1 MPYLQENIFLQK
13 LFHLYQLKISK
24 IISVFRFVFGIVRNI
39 LIDCLTINDNF
50 YFNSFC
56 VFFFLYFVILQS
68 VLQYFKT
75 E

>member
-24 IISVFRFVFGIVRNI
+24 IISVSRFVFGIVRNI
-39 LIDCLTINDNF
+39 LIDCLTINDNY
-50 YFNSFC
+50 YFNSFLC
-56 VFFFLYFVILQS
+56 IFFLYFVILQS

>member
-24 IISVFRFVFGIVRNI
+24 IISVSRFVFGIVRNI

-50 YFNSFC
+50 YFNSFLC
-56 VFFFLYFVILQS
+56 IFFLYFVILQS
-68 VLQYFKT
+68 VLQNFKT

>member
-24 IISVFRFVFGIVRNI
+24 IISVSRFVFGIVRNI

-56 VFFFLYFVILQS
+56 VFFFFI
-68 VLQYFKT
+68 FCDT
-75 E
+75 TICIAIF

>member
-24 IISVFRFVFGIVRNI
+24 IISVSRFVFGIVRNI

-50 YFNSFC
+50 YFNSFLC
-56 VFFFLYFVILQS
+56 IFFFIFCDTTICIAI
-68 VLQYFKT
+68 F
-75 E
+75 

>member
-24 IISVFRFVFGIVRNI
+24 IISVSRFVFGIVRNI

-50 YFNSFC
+50 YFNSFLC
-56 VFFFLYFVILQS
+56 IFLYFVILQS

>member
-24 IISVFRFVFGIVRNI
+24 IISVSRFVFRIVRNI

-50 YFNSFC
+50 YFNSFLC
-56 VFFFLYFVILQS
+56 VFFLYFVILQS

>member
-13 LFHLYQLKISK
+13 LFHFYQLKISK
-24 IISVFRFVFGIVRNI
+24 IISVSRFVFGIVRKK

-50 YFNSFC
+50 YFNSFLC
-56 VFFFLYFVILQS
+56 IFFLYFVILQS

>member
-24 IISVFRFVFGIVRNI
+24 IISVSRFVFVIVRNI

-50 YFNSFC
+50 YFNSFLC
-56 VFFFLYFVILQS
+56 VFFLYFVILQS

>member
-24 IISVFRFVFGIVRNI
+24 IISVSRFVFGIVRNI
-39 LIDCLTINDNF
+39 SIDCLTINDNF
-50 YFNSFC
+50 YFNPFLC
-56 VFFFLYFVILQS
+56 IFFLYFVILQS

>member
-24 IISVFRFVFGIVRNI
+24 IISVSRFVFGIVRNI

-50 YFNSFC
+50 YFNSFLC
-56 VFFFLYFVILQS
+56 VFFLYFVILQS

>member
-24 IISVFRFVFGIVRNI
+24 IISVSRFVFGIVRNI

-50 YFNSFC
+50 YFNSFLC
-56 VFFFLYFVILQS
+56 IFFLYFVILQS

>member
-13 LFHLYQLKISK
+13 LFHLYQLKISV
-24 IISVFRFVFGIVRNI
+24 SRFVFVIVRNI

-50 YFNSFC
+50 YFNPFLC
-56 VFFFLYFVILQS
+56 IFFLYFVILQS

>member
-24 IISVFRFVFGIVRNI
+24 IISVSRFVFGIVRNI

-50 YFNSFC
+50 YFNSFLC
-56 VFFFLYFVILQS
+56 IFILYFVILQS

>member
-13 LFHLYQLKISK
+13 LFHFYQLKISK
-24 IISVFRFVFGIVRNI
+24 IISVSRFVFGIVRNI

-50 YFNSFC
+50 YFNSFLC
-56 VFFFLYFVILQS
+56 IFFLYFVILQS